1 MVQRRCLFLTG
12 HIFGSGLDLDDEVKT
27 AFLPPIRNVLRT
39 ENVAMS
45 SYTPIFATFTDED
58 IVAIERE
65 RERDSKRKKRATR
78 ARRGVIL
85 PDREPIKTHRTL
97 LNGIGPNGVIA
108 QATETS
114 APVPVQSSRRAAA
127 IAAQANI
134 NLLAQDL
141 PIPQPPTPPPNPI
154 PARVGKPRGRPPGRG
169 NYSRGSPASFRDDP
183 HVNGDSTPLPSSSL
197 KRSFMDDTGSEAN
210 SPHPKSARTQKGMS
224 PALFDDSQAQQAKF
238 EPGSFT
244 QQPSALGDFKRKPD
258 DLHDPR
264 ESKAPRMDLVA
275 GHSGL
280 QPHPSD
286 GSSTLS
292 ANSMQ
297 PKWAE
302 EKGSTPSSPS
312 DSGSDSSDSDYGAPK
327 KPAAAHHQASLANA
341 GRIPSGGG
349 KSLSPVSAKKLDVSV
364 INARIRF
371 CYFAARLILDRH
383 QHGLSEHMPT

>member
-58 IVAIERE
+58 IVAVERE

-97 LNGIGPNGVIA
+97 LNGVGPNGAIA

-141 PIPQPPTPPPNPI
+141 PIAQPPTPPPNPI

-169 NYSRGSPASFRDDP
+169 NYSRGSPASFP
-183 HVNGDSTPLPSSSL
+183 HETHLNGDSTPLPTSSL
-197 KRSFMDDTGSEAN
+197 KRSFMDDTGSETG
-210 SPHPKSARTQKGMS
+210 SPYPKSAKIQNGMS
-224 PALFDDSQAQQAKF
+224 PASYDQSHQVKY
-238 EPGSFT
+238 EP
-244 QQPSALGDFKRKPD
+244 QPSALGDIKRKPD
-258 DLHDPR
+258 DLPGARD
-264 ESKAPRMDLVA
+264 SKAPKIDFA
-275 GHSGL
+275 GGFNGL

-286 GSSTLS
+286 GSSTIS
-292 ANSMQ
+292 GNSMA
-297 PKWAE
+297 PKWAAD
-302 EKGSTPSSPS
+302 KASVPSSPS

-327 KPAAAHHQASLANA
+327 KQSQPHPSLAST
-341 GRIPSGGG
+341 GRIPSGAG
-349 KSLSPVSAKKLDVSV
+349 KSLSPVSAKKLEVSYTFV
-364 INARIRF
+364 LALR
-371 CYFAARLILDRH
+371 
-383 QHGLSEHMPT
+383 